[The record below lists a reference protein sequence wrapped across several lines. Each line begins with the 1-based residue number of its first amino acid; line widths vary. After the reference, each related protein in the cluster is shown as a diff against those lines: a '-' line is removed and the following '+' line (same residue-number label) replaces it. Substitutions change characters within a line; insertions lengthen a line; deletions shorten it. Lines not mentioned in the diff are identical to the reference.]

1 VPGGPDGWHRSHG
14 PNAWPEAD
22 PCETPPP
29 NGVGHSGDREA
40 GRFVPGLRGRSQ
52 SESGL
57 SSPGTR
63 PVTQAL
69 SRCSCTD
76 TARATCHRLARAV
89 RVIGPIRFGPETTPT
104 VGRRREPARTQDTG
118 GLDQNRLYQRINDEM
133 THSSHVMETVSKRK
147 LGAVLAIGQGLVT
160 AVAPQL
166 STRMIRQ
173 MIQGSFD
180 NADDLVAKPS
190 YVRRLRAIGI
200 GLAAAGVAS
209 LTMELVGENS
219 DDR

>member
-1 VPGGPDGWHRSHG
+1 
-14 PNAWPEAD
+14 
-22 PCETPPP
+22 
-29 NGVGHSGDREA
+29 
-40 GRFVPGLRGRSQ
+40 
-52 SESGL
+52 
-57 SSPGTR
+57 
-63 PVTQAL
+63 
-69 SRCSCTD
+69 
-76 TARATCHRLARAV
+76 
-89 RVIGPIRFGPETTPT
+89 
-104 VGRRREPARTQDTG
+104 
-118 GLDQNRLYQRINDEM
+118 
-133 THSSHVMETVSKRK
+133 METVSKRK

-209 LTMELVGENS
+209 FTMELVGENS
-219 DDR
+219 DDGGIETATTDSDDDAVDVTVES

>member
-1 VPGGPDGWHRSHG
+1 
-14 PNAWPEAD
+14 
-22 PCETPPP
+22 
-29 NGVGHSGDREA
+29 
-40 GRFVPGLRGRSQ
+40 
-52 SESGL
+52 
-57 SSPGTR
+57 
-63 PVTQAL
+63 
-69 SRCSCTD
+69 
-76 TARATCHRLARAV
+76 
-89 RVIGPIRFGPETTPT
+89 
-104 VGRRREPARTQDTG
+104 
-118 GLDQNRLYQRINDEM
+118 
-133 THSSHVMETVSKRK
+133 METVSKRK

-209 LTMELVGENS
+209 FTMELVGENNDGGIETATTDS
-219 DDR
+219 DDDAVDVTVES